1 MEHGITR
8 PEVQTG
14 VRKPGADV
22 VLGLPGI
29 ELTFV
34 PSDPARSSTFVAYAP
49 DADVASGAVTMG
61 TGTVEVVWPHQSGS
75 GVRRRRVPA
84 VHLSIA
90 ETLIALNGLD
100 PAPAATDSVAAWA
113 AVGRAGL
120 ALVARGRLVPAVSPA
135 GWDQW
140 AVGPLALAD
149 RQLLDELGAALPPSA
164 YAVPMAATTPLR
176 MASPTTLIKRAW
188 DAIADTLPRT
198 AAAGAGHFAAPDPQ
212 DVAGLRPWL
221 DEATSGLDG
230 GGGAD
235 VALRVELGAEDQP
248 DRADQSEKPNQPGQA
263 PPARAVLQLTSR
275 VDPSLMVDAE
285 DLFSSPAAVLARF
298 GADAET
304 ELLRSLRRGAR
315 AWPPLDVLLR
325 QQAPTG
331 MDLDEDLL
339 ADLLTEAASV
349 LADTGIEVLWPAGIL
364 ADGIRLHATLTAT
377 PGVVVEAGLGLE
389 TMVSFRWQAT
399 LDGEILSAAEIDQ
412 LADAKRG
419 VVRLRG
425 RWVKADPELLARL
438 RNRRARSLSGIEA
451 LGTLLAGTVD
461 VDGEAVAVEA
471 EGHLADLADRLRAV
485 SGVNGK
491 PAARPPGLA
500 DWVELRPY
508 QQRGVT
514 WAQAMTELGLGGVL
528 ADDMG
533 LGKTLQVIVVHLQRA
548 AEGVGPTLV
557 VCPTSLLGNWE
568 REVRR
573 FAPGT
578 PVRRFHGPAR
588 SLDQLAGDEIVVA
601 SYGVARRDT
610 ERLSDAGFA
619 LVVVDEAQH
628 AKNPETS
635 TARALRAIATPARL
649 ALTGTPVEN
658 RLSDLWAILDWT
670 TPGLLGPLKRFTET
684 VATPIERHQDAA
696 ATERLASVVRPFL
709 LRRRKTDPAIAPDLP
724 TRTTT
729 DVAVPLTTEQVSLY
743 EAEVREAL
751 DVIKSE
757 EGIARQA
764 LVLRLMT
771 VLKQICNHP
780 AQYLHQP
787 GPLPGRS
794 GKLAA
799 LEELISVIDA
809 EGESVLVF
817 SQFVECL
824 TLIETRLAQLGV
836 GTLFLHGRVRAKG
849 RTRIVDAFQAG
860 HAPVLLCSLKAG
872 GVGLNLTRATH
883 VIHYDRWWNPAAED
897 QATDRAHRIGQDRPV
912 QVHRLLA
919 EGTLEDRIASVIE
932 RKRSLA
938 EAVVGGGERWI
949 GQLSDDELAD
959 LVTLGGQR

>member
-1 MEHGITR
+1 M
-8 PEVQTG
+8 
-14 VRKPGADV
+14 RKPDADV
-22 VLGLPGI
+22 VRGRPGDADVVVGLPGI

-49 DADVASGAVTMG
+49 DADIAGVAATTG
-61 TGTVEVVWPHQSGS
+61 TGTVEVVWPHASGS

-90 ETLIALNGLD
+90 ETLVALNGLD
-100 PAPAATDSVAAWA
+100 PGPATTDSVAAWV

-120 ALVARGRLVPAVSPA
+120 ALIARGRLVPAVSPA

-140 AVGPLALAD
+140 AVGPLAHAD
-149 RQLLDELGAALPPSA
+149 RRLLDELGAALPASA
-164 YAVPMAATTPLR
+164 YAVPMVATTPLR

-198 AAAGAGHFAAPDPQ
+198 AAAGAGLFAAPDAQ
-212 DVAGLRPWL
+212 DAAGLRPWL
-221 DEATSGLDG
+221 EEATSGLDG

-235 VALRVELGAEDQP
+235 VALRVELAAEDQP
-248 DRADQSEKPNQPGQA
+248 DQHDKRHQPDQP

-304 ELLRSLRRGAR
+304 ELLWSLRRGAR
-315 AWPPLDVLLR
+315 AWPPLGLLLR

-389 TMVSFRWQAT
+389 TVVSFHWRAT
-399 LDGEILSAAEIDQ
+399 LDGETLSADEIDQ
-412 LADAKRG
+412 LAEAKRG

-471 EGHLADLADRLRAV
+471 EGPLADLADRLKAVSAVNGRRAV
-485 SGVNGK
+485 
-491 PAARPPGLA
+491 RPPGLA

-514 WAQAMTELGLGGVL
+514 WAHAMTELGLGGVL

-548 AEGVGPTLV
+548 ADEVGPTLV

-588 SLDQLAGDEIVVA
+588 SLDQLAADEIVVA
-601 SYGVARRDT
+601 SYGVARRDA

-696 ATERLASVVRPFL
+696 ATERLASMVRPFL
-709 LRRRKTDPAIAPDLP
+709 LRRRKTDPDIAPDLP
-724 TRTTT
+724 ARTTT
-729 DVAVPLTTEQVSLY
+729 DVAVPLTTEQASTG
-743 EAEVREAL
+743 A
-751 DVIKSE
+751 
-757 EGIARQA
+757 ARQS
-764 LVLRLMT
+764 LVARLAPFDGHLPISSQGLEGHAPEHGQDDPDAQVVAHLVDEVVHGGSGRGEDRPGT
-771 VLKQICNHP
+771 ERRPQCRPDDEPGATCCHHEAGEPHRAAGDGSGPSQDDQPEDDGDGAGGQVQHP
-780 AQYLHQP
+780 MQVR
-787 GPLPGRS
+787 PLPGVLPMTAKAEEGADKGHS
-794 GKLAA
+794 G
-799 LEELISVIDA
+799 
-809 EGESVLVF
+809 
-817 SQFVECL
+817 
-824 TLIETRLAQLGV
+824 
-836 GTLFLHGRVRAKG
+836 
-849 RTRIVDAFQAG
+849 
-860 HAPVLLCSLKAG
+860 P
-872 GVGLNLTRATH
+872 
-883 VIHYDRWWNPAAED
+883 P
-897 QATDRAHRIGQDRPV
+897 RPV
-912 QVHRLLA
+912 
-919 EGTLEDRIASVIE
+919 EDRQETDE
-932 RKRSLA
+932 RQPPRTIDKNGPARGRPPHPA
-938 EAVVGGGERWI
+938 
-949 GQLSDDELAD
+949 
-959 LVTLGGQR
+959 